1 MQTRQTAR
9 NRPPPGSVT
18 PADLK
23 QYISSFQASDG
34 RIFTVRP
41 IIQEDEQLMVD
52 FHRQLSE
59 GTVYRRYFAP
69 LKLESRIAHERLL
82 KRCLIDYHDE
92 IALVA
97 EWRDEQCAPHLA
109 AVGRLVRTPTSNT
122 AEVAFVVADAY
133 QGRGLGGYLL
143 QKVIEIARTE
153 GLTGL
158 EAEVLADNHEMID
171 LFRRTGFHFTLPD
184 GGTVMARREL

>member
-1 MQTRQTAR
+1 MQKRQKAR
-9 NRPPPGSVT
+9 NTPPPGSAPPVD
-18 PADLK
+18 PK

-34 RIFTVRP
+34 KVFTVRP
-41 IIQEDEQLMVD
+41 IIPEDERLMVE

-59 GTVYRRYFAP
+59 GTVYRRYFIP
-69 LKLESRIAHERLL
+69 LKLESRIAHERLV

-97 EWRDEQCAPHLA
+97 EWRDEQRAPHLA
-109 AVGRLVRTPTSNT
+109 AVGRLVRTPASNT

-143 QKVIEIARTE
+143 QEAMKIARRE
-153 GLTGL
+153 KLTGL

-171 LFRRTGFHFTLPD
+171 LFRRTGFHFSLPD
-184 GGTVMARREL
+184 GGTVIAKREL